1 MELKLSENIRT
12 LRKEHGMTQEQLANS
27 LGVTVGAVYKW
38 EAGLSI
44 PEVRLLMEM
53 ADLFDSSVD
62 SLLGYEQ
69 QSGNVNG
76 RIKRIRD
83 LMTQKRFDEAVAES
97 DKALQKYPN
106 NFRLVYT
113 SAFMYMVKTAE
124 DRSRVT
130 MMKSNELFE
139 KAVTLLD
146 PNTSGEINEIT
157 INNYIATNFMSVG
170 DMETALE
177 ILKKNNVHNINSS
190 LISFLYAVELGKPD
204 DALVYVKRS
213 IIDFIIS
220 TTRTT
225 YAASFA
231 YAKKHDDACIT
242 SLTWLTGFLDSL
254 KTSEAAGALAYTDK
268 LKAISLALMSVWE
281 ETFGYGEQAEEH
293 LNQAYDFASAFDA
306 APVNTAR
313 GLMFIND
320 VEGTLVDSF
329 GDTVCEAVENYVFG
343 KVPKNKASRKIR
355 ALWDARKG

>member
-1 MELKLSENIRT
+1 MELKLAENIRS
-12 LRKEHGMTQEQLANS
+12 LRKEQDMTQEQLANA

-76 RIKRIRD
+76 RIRRIRD

-139 KAVTLLD
+139 KAITLLD

-190 LISFLYAVELGKPD
+190 LISFLYAVELGKAD
-204 DALVYVKRS
+204 DALGYVKRS

-242 SLTWLTGFLDSL
+242 SLSWLMGFLDSL
-254 KTSEAAGALAYTDK
+254 KTDACALAYTDK

-293 LNQAYDFASAFDA
+293 IKQAYDLASSFDA
-306 APVNTAR
+306 APVNSAR

-343 KVPKNKASRKIR
+343 KAPKNKASRKIR

>member
-1 MELKLSENIRT
+1 MQLKLSENIRS
-12 LRKEHGMTQEQLANS
+12 LRKEHSMTQEQLANA

-38 EAGLSI
+38 EAGLSV
-44 PEVRLLMEM
+44 PEIRLLMEM

-97 DKALQKYPN
+97 EKALQKYPN

-124 DRSRVT
+124 DKSRAS
-130 MMKSNELFE
+130 MLKSNELFG

-146 PNTSGEINEIT
+146 PNTSGEINEVT
-157 INNYIATNFMSVG
+157 INNYIATNYMSVG
-170 DMETALE
+170 DMPKALE

-190 LISFLYAVELGKPD
+190 MISFLYAVELGKAD
-204 DALVYVKRS
+204 DALGYVKRS
-213 IIDFIIS
+213 VIDFIIS

-231 YAKKHDDACIT
+231 YAKKHDEACIT
-242 SLTWLTGFLDSL
+242 SLLWLTGFLDSL
-254 KTSEAAGALAYTDK
+254 KADAEALAYTDK
-268 LKAISLALMSVWE
+268 LKAISLALAAVWE
-281 ETFGYGEQAEEH
+281 ETFGYAEKAEVH
-293 LNQAYDFASAFDA
+293 LKQAYSLAVAFDA
-306 APVNTAR
+306 EPVNDAR
-313 GLMFIND
+313 SLLFISD

-329 GDTVCEAVENYVFG
+329 GGSVREAVGSYVFG
-343 KVPKNKASRKIR
+343 KVPKNTASKKMMKMWE
-355 ALWDARKG
+355 ALAHES